1 MSQSQRLFRCSCY
14 ISIFPSN
21 IVDAKQRWFGP
32 VAPTG
37 WARQFYRQLHGL
49 SSKFPCLPAQG
60 NHGMSHSKH
69 LSGCWSSW
77 ISATCYNNV
86 LRDVSLLCKTPQSI
100 QKCRLLRAFGGP
112 HVRWAKGP
120 WSIRVEHAACPK
132 KFTVS
137 LAFWRDSVRHL
148 QFNTNPQ
155 ACPKL
160 LTSSLAV
167 SKARTCTRGVTKSW
181 IVWIIMIYYDIFM
194 QASAGMISCHPPH
207 QWNDGRLEMPFSNRT
222 AITQQCAHIYTHTHT
237 RVIRCSWLIL
247 TRSGIWLILIAWV
260 RSQFPQERTHKR
272 TLWLMT
278 YITVSRAPGGWSH
291 VRYPQSS

>member
-120 WSIRVEHAACPK
+120 WSIRVEHGACPK

-222 AITQQCAHIYTHTHT
+222 AITQQCARTHTHTHT
-237 RVIRCSWLIL
+237 R
-247 TRSGIWLILIAWV
+247 
-260 RSQFPQERTHKR
+260 TH
-272 TLWLMT
+272 THT
-278 YITVSRAPGGWSH
+278 HG
-291 VRYPQSS
+291 